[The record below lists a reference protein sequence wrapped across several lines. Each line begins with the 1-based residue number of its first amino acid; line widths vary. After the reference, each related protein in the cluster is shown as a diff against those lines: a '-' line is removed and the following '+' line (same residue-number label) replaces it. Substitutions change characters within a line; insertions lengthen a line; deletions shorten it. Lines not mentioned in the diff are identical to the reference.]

1 MSDRDLFI
9 GVPSW
14 LSYLSRIAIM
24 DQDNNQGVMNTNFG
38 TEYLSEEGFAKLKIE
53 LETLKTKE
61 RLKIAERLEYAK
73 GLGDLSE
80 NAEFDAAKED
90 QMLNEMRIRE
100 LEDLL
105 SRATIISKS
114 NTRVASSVELGSS
127 IVISSGKGK
136 EDKYTIV
143 GTEEANPMVGLISH
157 ESPIGRAFLGRKKGD
172 KVKVV
177 TPRGET
183 EYVIMEI
190 A

>member
-1 MSDRDLFI
+1 MEEQ
-9 GVPSW
+9 
-14 LSYLSRIAIM
+14 A
-24 DQDNNQGVMNTNFG
+24 NQTNVNQQIDA
-38 TEYLSEEGFAKLKIE
+38 EYLSEEGFAKLRGE
-53 LETLKTKE
+53 LENLKTKE

-105 SRATIISKS
+105 SRASIIPK
-114 NTRVASSVELGSS
+114 NHTAATTVQLGSN

-143 GTEEANPMVGLISH
+143 GTEEANPMLGLISH
-157 ESPIGRAFLGRKKGD
+157 ESPLGKAFLGRKKGD

-183 EYVIMEI
+183 EYVIREI